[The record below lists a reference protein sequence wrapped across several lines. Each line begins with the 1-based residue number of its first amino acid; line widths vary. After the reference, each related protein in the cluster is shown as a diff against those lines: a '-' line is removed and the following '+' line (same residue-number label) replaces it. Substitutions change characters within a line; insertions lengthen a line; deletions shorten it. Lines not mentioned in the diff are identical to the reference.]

1 MWIERDFKQNWSRTG
16 LSIRLLTGP
25 RQSGKSSF
33 LRRRC
38 NEART
43 WISLDDLHQREL
55 AQRDPNLLLSSAVQ
69 EFVIDEVQLAPEL
82 LPQLKLRVDQWK
94 MSDRSDPEPSF
105 WLTGSNNILLDRALK
120 ESLAGRASY
129 FKLLPLSVRELCR
142 AELDPSPESLFS
154 RGGWPELWTE
164 SKISPVQFL
173 NDYITTVIEKDVV
186 LAAGIQKVREF
197 LRTVRLL
204 AGRTGQ
210 MLVVSN
216 LAQDS
221 GVKQPT
227 LHEWISV
234 LESMQVLSLVEPYS
248 SSLSKRLVRT
258 PKLYF
263 NDVGLATRLQGWSE
277 MQPLL
282 YSPQVGPLFETLV
295 FTELLKASAND
306 GRDWQFFYLRNK
318 EHDEVDF
325 LIEGSNQKRLLL
337 EVKWSSDEAANWQ
350 VPKRLLP
357 VAADIPQA
365 VVSFVGGRSF
375 HPGVTHLS
383 IRELS
388 NFLLETLG

>member
-1 MWIERDFKQNWSRTG
+1 M
-16 LSIRLLTGP
+16 
-25 RQSGKSSF
+25 GKSSF
-33 LRRRC
+33 LHRHC
-38 NEART
+38 QQGRT
-43 WISLDDLHQREL
+43 WIGLDDLNKREL
-55 AQRDPNLLLSSAVQ
+55 AQRDPQLLLSSPNEQ
-69 EFVIDEVQLAPEL
+69 YVIDEVQLAPEL
-82 LPQLKLRVDQWK
+82 LPELKLRVDRWK
-94 MSDRSDPEPSF
+94 MSDRSAPEPSY

-129 FKLLPLSVRELCR
+129 FKLLPLSV
-142 AELDPSPESLFS
+142 AELSRAGLNTSPENLLS
-154 RGGWPELWTE
+154 RGGWPELWAE
-164 SKISPVQFL
+164 SNISPIQFL
-173 NDYITTVIEKDVV
+173 NDYITTVVEKDVV

-204 AGRTGQ
+204 SSRTGQ

-227 LHEWISV
+227 LQEWISV
-234 LESMQVLSLVEPYS
+234 LERMQVLSLVEPYS

-277 MQPLL
+277 MEPLL
-282 YSPQVGPLFETLV
+282 FSPQVGPMFETLV
-295 FTELLKASAND
+295 FSELLKVSASH

-350 VPKRLLP
+350 VPKRLMA

-375 HPGVTHLS
+375 HAGVTHLS

-388 NFLLETLG
+388 NFVLEALG